1 MHLGVEG
8 EDKKRLLTNFFSLF
22 SLKVVNQLLPLL
34 SFPYLVKVLGVEKF
48 GLLAFITVTVGYFE
62 VLIEYGFGLTATKD
76 IASSREDKEALSR
89 IVSSVLL
96 IKLFFIGIS
105 LILLTLFLQLSPRF
119 LEDSFVYYVSFFALS
134 LQLLSPQWFFMGM
147 ERMHMITLFNVG
159 SKLFFTLLIFMVVQE
174 ESDYWKVPL
183 VQLAGVGMVAMVS
196 FIIVF
201 FYEKIH
207 FRFDREKIEYY
218 LKYNF
223 SFFLSRVAVHL
234 YTHSNIFFL
243 GLFAGNSVVGYY
255 SIAQKIAV
263 LLQSFYTL
271 ILQVI
276 YPYMAR
282 VKNSLFLKRIL
293 SISTLVNAMLLTLLY
308 FFSDRLFQKLFGLGE
323 CCLNEVFHILLL
335 SNLFTVPSL
344 LLGYPFLGVLG
355 YEKEVNLSVMY
366 GALLHLLGLGILL
379 FLERFN
385 LYSVAMMMVVTEVFV
400 LLYRGYSI
408 YQKRVW

>member
-1 MHLGVEG
+1 
-8 EDKKRLLTNFFSLF
+8 
-22 SLKVVNQLLPLL
+22 
-34 SFPYLVKVLGVEKF
+34 LVKVLGVEKF

>member
-335 SNLFTVPSL
+335 SNLFNVPSL